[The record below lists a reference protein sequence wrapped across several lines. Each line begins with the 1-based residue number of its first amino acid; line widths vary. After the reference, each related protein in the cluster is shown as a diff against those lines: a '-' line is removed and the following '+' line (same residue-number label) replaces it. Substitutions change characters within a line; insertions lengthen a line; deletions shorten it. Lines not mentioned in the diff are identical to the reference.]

1 MVFPI
6 VGFQIVTSNFFQY
19 IGKPKKAIFMSL
31 TRQMLFLVPL
41 LILLP
46 RHFGA
51 MGVWL
56 SMPIADST
64 ASILAAV
71 LLYYQVRD
79 LRRKQRETALGR

>member
-1 MVFPI
+1 
-6 VGFQIVTSNFFQY
+6 
-19 IGKPKKAIFMSL
+19 
-31 TRQMLFLVPL
+31 
-41 LILLP
+41 
-46 RHFGA
+46 